1 MHCTCPLMTQSGH
14 SPFQWTGL
22 SRYDGPT
29 AFRASDATARVHHV
43 SRRCSGIAARCARP
57 AVGDAGGWIYEWAV
71 AGGSKHLVAAFR
83 QGLSEAGFV
92 EGQNVVIEYR
102 WGLGQ
107 YDRMPALAADLVN
120 RQVAVLVGVGGDVS
134 ALAAKRATSTIPIV
148 FGTGSDPIKAGMVE
162 NLARPGGNATGYS
175 LLTNQMEPKR
185 LNMLHDL
192 VPGAAVIG
200 VLLNPNFPPAA
211 RQLQDLEEAARTI
224 GQKLFVSKAS
234 NDVALNA
241 AFTSLV
247 QQRVEALLVA
257 ADPYFDTRRDEIIA
271 FANQN
276 RLPAIYQFREY
287 AIAGGLISY
296 GPSITDLYRQAGI
309 YAGRNSQ
316 GREARRP
323 ASRSADYIR
332 FCNQSENREGDRL
345 HSAAGSGE
353 RRRRGDRIDEPMS
366 AIGTKRTCRVA
377 PHMSAIGG
385 KADMPSCTAHVLLMI
400 PPDPPV
406 RR

>member
-1 MHCTCPLMTQSGH
+1 MRRREFITFLGGAAASPLAAHAQQSAMPVVGFMSGR
-14 SPFQWTGL
+14 SPE
-22 SRYDGPT
+22 D
-29 AFRASDATARVHHV
+29 
-43 SRRCSGIAARCARP
+43 
-57 AVGDAGGWIYEWAV
+57 
-71 AGGSKHLVAAFR
+71 SKHLVAAFR

-92 EGQNVVIEYR
+92 EDQNVVIEYR

-162 NLARPGGNATGYS
+162 SLARPGGNATGYS

-309 YAGRNSQ
+309 YAGRILK
-316 GREARRP
+316 GAKP
-323 ASRSADYIR
+323 A
-332 FCNQSENREGDRL
+332 
-345 HSAAGSGE
+345 
-353 RRRRGDRIDEPMS
+353 
-366 AIGTKRTCRVA
+366 
-377 PHMSAIGG
+377 
-385 KADMPSCTAHVLLMI
+385 
-400 PPDPPV
+400 
-406 RR
+406 